1 MDLKIDLKFAQAKES
16 KYRRNAVLQ
25 IRQEVE
31 NVLKHAKL
39 DKEDTGKNAEEEK
52 ETGRKSCRPKEKE
65 IRKPSRKRN
74 SMEIT
79 AAASAGIPT
88 LT

>member
-52 ETGRKSCRPKEKE
+52 ETGEKKLPSKGKRDQKTFQKKEQHGDY
-65 IRKPSRKRN
+65 RGSFRR
-74 SMEIT
+74 
-79 AAASAGIPT
+79 IPT